1 LLMQSGGGGVEA
13 SNTNQPEEAL
23 AEVKRLRRRAHR
35 RAHGGAWLP
44 ATAIAVLLLASIGL
58 YRYPF
63 EPPPLI
69 DASYPF
75 WAGLPDEQRSPVGS
89 YVFWFAGAPFGFAV
103 TAAWYQWRARRV
115 GIRIAWRP
123 FVATGLGVLM
133 LLAVLAAVPKS
144 EPSLAQRE
152 LVATGEFLGS
162 SPFWTGLLTPL
173 LPIAAAVLALGWAE
187 RSRGLIVAGV
197 WIALLALWLCS
208 TWPLGHF
215 PGWVARLLDGGS
227 GPGLGG
233 QLALRPGHYLVV
245 MALPLIA
252 FAAARV
258 AGLSQEKP
266 QAGQ

>member
-1 LLMQSGGGGVEA
+1 MQSGLLMQSGGGGVEA
-13 SNTNQPEEAL
+13 SSTNHPEEAL

-63 EPPPLI
+63 EPPTLI
-69 DASYPF
+69 EASYPF
-75 WAGLPDEQRSPVGS
+75 WAGLPDEQRSPMGS
-89 YVFWFAGAPFGFAV
+89 YVFWFAGAPLVFAMA
-103 TAAWYQWRARRV
+103 AAWYQWRARHV
-115 GIRIAWRP
+115 GIRVAWRP

-144 EPSLAQRE
+144 EPRA
-152 LVATGEFLGS
+152 ATGEFLGS
-162 SPFWTGLLTPL
+162 SPLFWTGLLTPL
-173 LPIAAAVLALGWAE
+173 LPIAAAVIALGWAE
-187 RSRGLIVAGV
+187 RSRGLIAAGV

-215 PGWVARLLDGGS
+215 PGWVARLLGGGS

-252 FAAARV
+252 FAVARL
-258 AGLSQEKP
+258 AGPAQGKP
-266 QAGQ
+266 KGGQ

>member
-1 LLMQSGGGGVEA
+1 MQSALLMQSGGGVEG
-13 SNTNQPEEAL
+13 SSTNQPEEAL

-63 EPPPLI
+63 ETPPLI
-69 DASYPF
+69 EASYPF
-75 WAGLPDEQRSPVGS
+75 WAGLPDEQRSPMGS
-89 YVFWFAGAPFGFAV
+89 YVFWFAGAPLVFAM
-103 TAAWYQWRARRV
+103 TAAWYQSRARRV
-115 GIRIAWRP
+115 GIRVAWRP

-144 EPSLAQRE
+144 EPSLTA
-152 LVATGEFLGS
+152 GEFLGS
-162 SPFWTGLLTPL
+162 SPSLWTSLLTPL

-187 RSRGLIVAGV
+187 RSRSLIVAGV

-208 TWPLGHF
+208 STLPLGHF
-215 PGWVARLLDGGS
+215 PGWVAGLLDGGS
-227 GPGLGG
+227 GPSLGG
-233 QLALRPGHYLVV
+233 QLALRPGHYLIV

-252 FAAARV
+252 FAVARL
-258 AGLSQEKP
+258 AGLARGKP
-266 QAGQ
+266 KGGQ

>member
-1 LLMQSGGGGVEA
+1 MEA
-13 SNTNQPEEAL
+13 SSTDHPEEAL

-63 EPPPLI
+63 ESPPLI
-69 DASYPF
+69 EASYPF
-75 WAGLPDEQRSPVGS
+75 SAGLPDEQRSPMGS
-89 YVFWFAGAPFGFAV
+89 YVFWFAGAPLVFAMA
-103 TAAWYQWRARRV
+103 AAWYQWRARRV
-115 GIRIAWRP
+115 GIRVAWRP

-133 LLAVLAAVPKS
+133 LLAVLAAVPRS
-144 EPSLAQRE
+144 EPSA
-152 LVATGEFLGS
+152 VTGELLVP
-162 SPFWTGLLTPL
+162 SPLLWTGLLTPL

-187 RSRGLIVAGV
+187 RSRSLIVAGV

-208 TWPLGHF
+208 STWPLGHF
-215 PGWVARLLDGGS
+215 PGWVARVLDGGTAS

-252 FAAARV
+252 FAVVRL
-258 AGLSQEKP
+258 AGLARGKP
-266 QAGQ
+266 KGAQ